1 LRWRAGQC
9 DTDFQQWDCLSKQIR
24 LQLQSVVSVDS
35 FKDRF
40 GYSYRVWFPSTVSK
54 TDSVTATGCGFCR
67 QFQRQIRLQ
76 LQGVVSVDSF
86 KDRFCYSY
94 RVWFPSTVS
103 KTGSVT
109 ATECGFRRQFQRQIR
124 LQLQSVVSIDSFKD
138 LQYFAVVGIEM
149 ASRRIT
155 EGR

>member
-1 LRWRAGQC
+1 MYSSDVWGLVEMEGWPVRH
-9 DTDFQQWDCLSKQIR
+9 
-24 LQLQSVVSVDS
+24 
-35 FKDRF
+35 RF
-40 GYSYRVWFPSTVSK
+40 SAVGLFIK
-54 TDSVTATGCGFCR
+54 TD
-67 QFQRQIRLQ
+67 
-76 LQGVVSVDSF
+76 
-86 KDRFCYSY
+86 
-94 RVWFPSTVS
+94 
-103 KTGSVT
+103 SVT